1 MYCALDCY
9 CVERQQWLGCTRP
22 GEGRSPAEIEN
33 TQLVSVLTTTYVN
46 GVVPLYRYSIDI
58 VGSTILSTNI
68 VLMCTVRFLS
78 VKAALELSIKLL

>member
-33 TQLVSVLTTTYVN
+33 AQLVSVLTTTYVME
-46 GVVPLYRYSIDI
+46 LSHCTDIDI

-68 VLMCTVRFLS
+68 ELMCTVRFLS